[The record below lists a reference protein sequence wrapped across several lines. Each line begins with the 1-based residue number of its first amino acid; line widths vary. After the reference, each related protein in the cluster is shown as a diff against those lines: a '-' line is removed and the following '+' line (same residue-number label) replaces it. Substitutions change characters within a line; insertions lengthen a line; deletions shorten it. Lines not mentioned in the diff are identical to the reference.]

1 MNTKNQR
8 RIVLFFQGIDG
19 IKRHEWTHGT
29 LYLKLE
35 DDRDCDFIHT
45 EIRKFYKGYINPEGG
60 VNMYAV
66 GDEFA
71 FDFVPEDREAP
82 VFTDEEEKGL
92 WSEFAEEEM
101 FNNMDDEDES
111 PAFPSY
117 TEKDQYANMPDE
129 VDMMLNLQEEMKRG
143 KQYGNQFSDIDCDAF
158 GHTCFIQLYVEGT
171 EGMPEDNQV
180 NEKKK

>member
-19 IKRHEWTHGT
+19 IKRHEWVHGT

-35 DDRDCDFIHT
+35 EDRDCDFIHT

-82 VFTDEEEKGL
+82 VF
-92 WSEFAEEEM
+92 A
-101 FNNMDDEDES
+101 DEDKE
-111 PAFPSY
+111 
-117 TEKDQYANMPDE
+117 D
-129 VDMMLNLQEEMKRG
+129 
-143 KQYGNQFSDIDCDAF
+143 SDIDVA
-158 GHTCFIQLYVEGT
+158 LNLEAESKEGR
-171 EGMPEDNQV
+171 
-180 NEKKK
+180 